1 MTPLSRFVMLSLLA
15 CLFILPQAQAQS
27 VDVDAAKREG
37 KIVAYGTI
45 IPKVMGALHQGFEKK
60 YGIKVEYWRASAT
73 KVMDRAL
80 TEWRAGKPAFD
91 VLFAIHG
98 AMLLMKKE
106 GMFIQYT
113 PSSSEKFP
121 AKYRDPD
128 GILTSWRVTPI
139 GILYNT
145 ELVKPQDAPKS
156 LDDLLDPKWH
166 RKIGMPDASRHTST
180 AQFLWNLQ
188 KVKGEKWLDFVK
200 ALAKQEPHLMES
212 MAPVPNAIVR
222 GEIQVGITY
231 LQYVIQQKG
240 PLGFVPLDKF
250 LTDSNDLAL
259 SGKASRP
266 NAAKLYM
273 EYACSPE
280 GQKTLAELGEFVLS
294 PTAPPKITDA
304 EKVLANLVFMDD
316 PTPDQYKKLSVQ
328 FRQIFFGK

>member
-1 MTPLSRFVMLSLLA
+1 MTPLSRFIMLSLLA
-15 CLFILPQAQAQS
+15 FIFILPQAQAQS

-180 AQFLWNLQ
+180 AQFFGTFKKSKERNGSILLRLW
-188 KVKGEKWLDFVK
+188 
-200 ALAKQEPHLMES
+200 
-212 MAPVPNAIVR
+212 R
-222 GEIQVGITY
+222 
-231 LQYVIQQKG
+231 
-240 PLGFVPLDKF
+240 
-250 LTDSNDLAL
+250 
-259 SGKASRP
+259 SR
-266 NAAKLYM
+266 NR
-273 EYACSPE
+273 
-280 GQKTLAELGEFVLS
+280 T
-294 PTAPPKITDA
+294 
-304 EKVLANLVFMDD
+304 
-316 PTPDQYKKLSVQ
+316 
-328 FRQIFFGK
+328 